1 MRYFAIIEDITVGK
15 HVGFSLTSSEER
27 RSFLLINLQTGVVL
41 EG

>member
-1 MRYFAIIEDITVGK
+1 MRYFAIIEDITVSK

-27 RSFLLINLQTGVVL
+27 LSFLLINLQKELVS